1 MYNGEMKEATG
12 MEIIEPMVLSGHVAH
27 GRGLGHRHGFPTA
40 NLCLDAGQTLP
51 RAGVYASE
59 AEIGGRLYAGITNVG
74 TRPTADDSPEITV
87 ETWFPDLTADLYG
100 QPLRLTLRA
109 YLREIRRFADLD
121 ALKRQ
126 IDADCEVVRSVIRGA

>member
-1 MYNGEMKEATG
+1 
-12 MEIIEPMVLSGHVAH
+12 ME
-27 GRGLGHRHGFPTA
+27 
-40 NLCLDAGQTLP
+40 TL
-51 RAGVYASE
+51 
-59 AEIGGRLYAGITNVG
+59 
-74 TRPTADDSPEITV
+74 
-87 ETWFPDLTADLYG
+87 FPDLTADLYG

>member
-1 MYNGEMKEATG
+1 MKEKYLTTDYPNIFF
-12 MEIIEPMVLSGHVAH
+12 EDNKV
-27 GRGLGHRHGFPTA
+27 
-40 NLCLDAGQTLP
+40 GQLKK
-51 RAGVYASE
+51 RIWDASE

-74 TRPTADDSPEITV
+74 TRPTADDSPEVTV